1 MKVRINKFMARSGI
15 TSRRGADRLIA
26 QGRVTVNDQIVQE
39 LGLKIDDRGDKVE
52 LDGKKIL
59 PIKKPEYILL
69 NKPLGYLV
77 TRKDPYYRKT
87 VMELLPVDKSSLFP
101 VGRLDFDS
109 EGLLLF
115 TNDGELA
122 HRLMHPSF
130 KVKKEY
136 LIRIADRPGVAEI
149 KSLEKGIYL
158 DNKKTAPAKIKLL
171 RENQKTTIFS
181 IEIHEGRKRE
191 IRRMF
196 KAIGYPVLLL
206 KRIKLAGLTI
216 GKLKSGRWRH
226 LTPPEIDRLKKLVG
240 LD

>member
-1 MKVRINKFMARSGI
+1 MKVRINKFMARSGE
-15 TSRRGADRLIA
+15 TSRRGADKLIA
-26 QGRVTVNDQIVQE
+26 QGRVTVNGQIVQE
-39 LGLKIDDRGDKVE
+39 LGLKIDDMGDKVE
-52 LDGKKIL
+52 IDGKIIQ
-59 PIKKPEYILL
+59 PYKKPDYILL

-77 TRKDPYYRKT
+77 TRKDPYSRET
-87 VMELLPVDKSSLFP
+87 VMKLLPADKSYLFP

-109 EGLLLF
+109 EGLLLL

-136 LIRIADRPGVAEI
+136 LVRVKDRPDAAEI
-149 KSLEKGIYL
+149 KKLERGVYL
-158 DNKKTAPAKIKLL
+158 DNKKTAPSKIKLL

-196 KAIGYPVLLL
+196 KTVGHPVLLL
-206 KRIKLAGLTI
+206 KRIKFAGLTI

-226 LTPPEIDRLKKLVG
+226 LAPPEIDRLKKLVG

>member
-1 MKVRINKFMARSGI
+1 MARSDV
-15 TSRRGADRLIA
+15 TSRRGADELIA
-26 QGRVTVNDQIVQE
+26 QGRVTVNDRIVQE
-39 LGLKIDDRGDKVE
+39 LGLRIDDMDDKVE

-59 PIKKPEYILL
+59 PHKKLEYILL

-77 TRKDPYYRKT
+77 TRKDPFGRK
-87 VMELLPVDKSSLFP
+87 MIMKLLPADKSYLFP

-109 EGLLLF
+109 EGLLLL

-136 LIRIADRPGVAEI
+136 LVKVKDRPAAAEV
-149 KSLEKGIYL
+149 KMLGRGIYL

-171 RENQKTTIFS
+171 RENQRTTIFS

-196 KAIGYPVLLL
+196 GVLGHPVLLL
-206 KRIKLAGLTI
+206 KRIKFAGLTI
-216 GKLKSGRWRH
+216 GKLKSGRWRT
-226 LTPPEIDRLKKLVG
+226 LTSSEIDRLKKLVE
-240 LD
+240 LP

>member
-1 MKVRINKFMARSGI
+1 MKVRINKFMARSGV

-26 QGRVTVNDQIVQE
+26 QGRVTVNNQIVQE
-39 LGLKIDDRGDKVE
+39 LGLKIDDMSDKVE
-52 LDGKKIL
+52 LDGKEIQPYKN
-59 PIKKPEYILL
+59 PDYILL
-69 NKPLGYLV
+69 NKPLGYIV
-77 TRKDPYYRKT
+77 TRKDPYGRKT
-87 VMELLPVDKSSLFP
+87 VMELLPADKSYIFP

-109 EGLLLF
+109 EGLLLL

-136 LIRIADRPGVAEI
+136 LVRVKDRPEVAEI
-149 KSLEKGIYL
+149 KKLERGVYL

-196 KAIGYPVLLL
+196 KTVGYPVLLL
-206 KRIKLAGLTI
+206 KRIKFAGLAI
-216 GKLKSGRWRH
+216 GKLKSGRWRY
-226 LTPPEIDRLKKLVG
+226 LASPEIDRLKKLVG
-240 LD
+240 LP

>member
-39 LGLKIDDRGDKVE
+39 LGLKIDDMSDKVE

-59 PIKKPEYILL
+59 PIKKPDYILL

-77 TRKDPYYRKT
+77 TRKDPFGRKT
-87 VMELLPVDKSSLFP
+87 VMKLLPPDKSYLFP

-136 LIRIADRPGVAEI
+136 LIRIADRPGAAEI

-196 KAIGYPVLLL
+196 KAIGHPVLLL

-216 GKLKSGRWRH
+216 GKLKSGHWRH
-226 LTPPEIDRLKKLVG
+226 LTSPEIDRLKKLVG
-240 LD
+240 LN

>member
-1 MKVRINKFMARSGI
+1 MKVRINKFISRSGE
-15 TSRRGADRLIA
+15 TSRRGADKLIA
-26 QGRVTVNDQIVQE
+26 QGRVTVNGQIVQE
-39 LGLKIDDRGDKVE
+39 LGLKIDDVGDKVE
-52 LDGKKIL
+52 IDGKKIQ
-59 PIKKPEYILL
+59 PYKKPDYILL

-87 VMELLPVDKSSLFP
+87 VMELLPADKSYIFP

-109 EGLLLF
+109 EGLLLL

-136 LIRIADRPGVAEI
+136 LVRVKDRPDATEMKKLERGV
-149 KSLEKGIYL
+149 YL
-158 DNKKTAPAKIKLL
+158 DNKKTAPSKIKLL

-196 KAIGYPVLLL
+196 KTVGYPVLLL
-206 KRIKLAGLTI
+206 KRIKFAGLTI

-226 LTPPEIDRLKKLVG
+226 LTSPEIDRLKKLVG